1 LPRHREIAGVLET
14 ATVHERYVALGIEP
28 VGSTPEQFADQI
40 RTDLARWEK
49 VVRAANIRL
58 E

>member
-1 LPRHREIAGVLET
+1 LQT
-14 ATVHERYVALGIEP
+14 STVRERYASLGIEP
-28 VGSTPEQFADQI
+28 VGNTPEQFADQI

>member
-1 LPRHREIAGVLET
+1 M
-14 ATVHERYVALGIEP
+14 ALGIEP